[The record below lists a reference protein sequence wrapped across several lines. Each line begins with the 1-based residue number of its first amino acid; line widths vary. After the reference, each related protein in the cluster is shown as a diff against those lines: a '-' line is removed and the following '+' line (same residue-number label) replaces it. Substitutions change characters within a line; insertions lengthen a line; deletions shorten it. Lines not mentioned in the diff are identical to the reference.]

1 MEIVISKYM
10 GFCFGVKR
18 AIKLAR
24 DKRNEIDKNIYTL
37 GSIIHNP
44 QVVEKLREEDIVP
57 VDSLDDVDDGYVV
70 ISSHGVSPEVQD
82 DIKKRNLKSIDATC
96 PLVKRV
102 QEKAMELV
110 KEGYE
115 TFVVGENEHPEVQGI
130 VGYTGGKIKVLNP
143 DGDIEIEDKEKVG
156 LVAQTTQTMKS
167 FENAILK
174 ILPKVKEL
182 KIFNTICE
190 VTDKR
195 QKEVKKLSQIV
206 DIMIVIGGKKSANTS
221 RLATISKEGGCETHH
236 IEEAININVDW
247 FRNKKK
253 VGVTAGASTPD
264 WIIKETINKLN
275 QIVKKNKEEEL
286 HE

>member
-1 MEIVISKYM
+1 MEIIISKYM

-57 VDSLDDVDDGYVV
+57 VDSLDDIDDGYVV
-70 ISSHGVSPEVQD
+70 ISSHGVSPDVQE

-102 QEKAMELV
+102 QEKAMDLI

-115 TFVVGENEHPEVQGI
+115 AFVLGENDHPEVQGI
-130 VGYTGGKIKVLNP
+130 VGYTGGKIRVLNP
-143 DGDIEIEDKEKVG
+143 DEDIEIDDKGRVG
-156 LVAQTTQTMKS
+156 LVSQTTQTMKS
-167 FENAILK
+167 FENAVLK

-195 QKEVKKLSQIV
+195 QREVKKMSQMV

-221 RLATISKEGGCETHH
+221 RLATIAKEEGCETHH
-236 IEEAININVDW
+236 IEEAIDINEDW
-247 FRNKKK
+247 FLSKKK
-253 VGVTAGASTPD
+253 VGITAGASTPD
-264 WIIKETINKLN
+264 WIIDEVINKLN
-275 QIVKKNKEEEL
+275 QIVNKKKEE
-286 HE
+286 